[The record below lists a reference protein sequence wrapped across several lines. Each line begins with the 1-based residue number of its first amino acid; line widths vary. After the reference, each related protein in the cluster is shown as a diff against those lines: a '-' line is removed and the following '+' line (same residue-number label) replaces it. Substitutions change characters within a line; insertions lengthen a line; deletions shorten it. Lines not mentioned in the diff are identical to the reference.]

1 MSRPLYIRTHTLLLQ
16 QVGPSLR
23 PIKFLSFFGMHG
35 TEFKIIDAITG
46 SNVDLAKERIVSRI
60 MRLLDLAVESL
71 GSGPSEDGGEDEPIS
86 ATTKESLEEVYSKKC
101 GQDIVP
107 SELPSSV
114 ILGKM
119 HRSVVSGTFSLIKVT
134 SIVLQSAFSLSAR
147 DAELVMTSS
156 GGLENCIS

>member
-35 TEFKIIDAITG
+35 TEFEIIDGITG

-71 GSGPSEDGGEDEPIS
+71 GSGLQRTAEKTSPF
-86 ATTKESLEEVYSKKC
+86 
-101 GQDIVP
+101 
-107 SELPSSV
+107 LPPRRSRWRRFIPKSV
-114 ILGKM
+114 AKTLYCLSFPA
-119 HRSVVSGTFSLIKVT
+119 RSF
-134 SIVLQSAFSLSAR
+134 
-147 DAELVMTSS
+147 
-156 GGLENCIS
+156 

>member
-1 MSRPLYIRTHTLLLQ
+1 MSRPLYIRTHFAAAASGTK
-16 QVGPSLR
+16 PT
-23 PIKFLSFFGMHG
+23 PEKFLSFFGMHG

-86 ATTKESLEEVYSKKC
+86 STTKESLEKVYSKKC
-101 GQDIVP
+101 GQDIVR

-114 ILGKM
+114 ILGK
-119 HRSVVSGTFSLIKVT
+119 
-134 SIVLQSAFSLSAR
+134 
-147 DAELVMTSS
+147 
-156 GGLENCIS
+156 CIGRWCPGPFR